1 MKSATVT
8 VDVEVNGIDEA
19 VDKAHELVETIKKA
33 KSLADDLTLALN
45 GLETDVDL

>member
-1 MKSATVT
+1 MTDIAVT
-8 VDVEVNGIDEA
+8 VKVNVVDEA
-19 VDKAHELVETIKKA
+19 LDKARELVETIKKA